1 MPAKP
6 VAMAVLVVVALTSAG
21 CGTPPWKEAGTAA
34 SPAATSSVSPT
45 PSPTATPSKA
55 GAVQRNDLIKG
66 SVKRKLGAGGM
77 ALTINYYSTLSLAKW
92 TPAAT
97 KPLTLSAS
105 AKFNDG
111 AKQDIFLRNVVMRID
126 VAGAKGPLAAPD
138 PLKDEAG
145 VSPGYL
151 IKAPNAYGGIFT
163 LPALPD
169 DATSVTL
176 NITYELLAPSTPKSK
191 VYSKS
196 SANDTL
202 VIALAAP

>member
-1 MPAKP
+1 M
-6 VAMAVLVVVALTSAG
+6 VLALTSAG
-21 CGTPPWKEAGTAA
+21 CGTPPWKEASTAA
-34 SPAATSSVSPT
+34 SPAATSVT
-45 PSPTATPSKA
+45 PSHTPTATPSKA
-55 GAVQRNDLIKG
+55 QGVQRNDLIKG

-92 TPAAT
+92 TPSAT
-97 KPLTLSAS
+97 KPLTMSAS

-111 AKQDIFLRNVVMRID
+111 AKQDIFLRTVVMRID
-126 VAGAKGPLAAPD
+126 VAGAKGALAGPE

-191 VYSKS
+191 IYAKS